1 MSSLSENKETVQ
13 NGSDA
18 AAAFYNENNLT
29 NVNIEN
35 ENIALNVMVSYLN
48 LAQRRGAFNIAE
60 AAKIWECIQ
69 KFQKSN
75 V

>member
-13 NGSDA
+13 NGSDPV
-18 AAAFYNENNLT
+18 AFYNENNLT

-48 LAQRRGAFNIAE
+48 VAQRRGAFNMAE
-60 AAKIWECIQ
+60 SAKIWECIQ